1 MPESRAIGPSANQEG
16 FGGSGGIGS
25 FRGILFCFGN
35 RTEEDYVNEKPFITL
50 LLKQITILNLT
61 KMEKENKKLTKEE
74 LLKLTGGDAIDSIL
88 SSNGNGSKD
97 LCSTLTCDEGCVENC
112 KKGCKPSCKNESKY
126 GVDLG

>member
-1 MPESRAIGPSANQEG
+1 MDAGTYEDTIGDRVVSVMVY
-16 FGGSGGIGS
+16 
-25 FRGILFCFGN
+25 
-35 RTEEDYVNEKPFITL
+35 DYNDNKI
-50 LLKQITILNLT
+50 
-61 KMEKENKKLTKEE
+61 KKLTKEE